1 MPAGSL
7 GLASDSVKVLDPDT
21 GSECPRAERDEQ
33 GRVVNLEAATGEI
46 VETQPTSGFEG
57 YYKNEAAARERFRG
71 GAYWSGDLAYRDA
84 DGWFFFAG
92 RSNEWLRVDG
102 ERSEDT
108 RLNSSH

>member
-46 VETQPTSGFEG
+46 VETQPTSRFEG

-71 GAYWSGDLAYRDA
+71 GAYWSADLAYRDPA
-84 DGWFFFAG
+84 GRFFFAG
-92 RSNEWLRVDG
+92 LPHHWLPR
-102 ERSEDT
+102 RPRT
-108 RLNSSH
+108 